1 VNTTLGSGFVA
12 LGLAASLLGVLT
24 IIHGLA
30 TGSQRSLLRIQ
41 WFVLIVGIA
50 AVGQFAVMENALIT
64 RDFTVAFV
72 AEHGSYRTPALFNF
86 ATLWSALEGSIL
98 LWVLILVGYL
108 VLVFLRFR
116 KRVTDPVVTWAL
128 LTLFVICLFFFLL
141 LAGPAFPFHEFNP
154 WPGYDGPGPNPLLQ
168 NHVLMAFHPPV
179 LYLGYVGFSVPFA
192 FAIALLVTRRHGE
205 GWLTEARRWTLT
217 AWGCLTVGI
226 LLGAWWSYEVLG
238 WGGYWGWDPVENASL
253 LPWLTGT
260 AYLHSVMVQEQKGML
275 RVWNLSLLCSTFALT
290 ILGTFITRSGVL
302 DSVHAFTES
311 GIGPMFLAFFTLVVV
326 SVLALIILRGDD
338 IRTEGSIDTPISR
351 TGAFLT
357 NNLLFA
363 GFAFVVL
370 LGTVFPLI
378 VEAINGNRISVGN
391 PYFVSMT
398 MPIGFLLLFLMA
410 IAPALPWGKAG
421 GEVLS
426 KRLWWPGVFGTLV
439 TVAGVL
445 LGARGWTTTLAIG
458 LAGFAIGGAARPLI
472 LAVRSRGFA
481 GLFGRSSGG
490 MVVHI
495 GVAIIAVALA
505 VSSAFVRQTEFRFSA
520 VGDSAVF
527 AGHQLVFQGNAVVEK
542 EEKIETQV
550 KVAIDGKIFTP
561 SINIFP
567 FSGQPIG
574 TPSTRSTWKDDV
586 QLSVLKIPENEDDST
601 VVRITVQPLVWW
613 IWVGGGVMALGA
625 MMSAVPSRR
634 RNRDSEEVFANEVT
648 I

>member
-1 VNTTLGSGFVA
+1 MNTTLGSGFVA
-12 LGLAASLLGVLT
+12 FGLTSSFLGVLT
-24 IIHGLA
+24 IIHGLVA
-30 TGSQRSLLRIQ
+30 GSQRSLIRIR
-41 WFVLIVGIA
+41 WFVLMIGIA

-72 AEHGSYRTPALFNF
+72 AEHGSSRTPALFNF

-108 VLVFLRFR
+108 VLVFWRFQ
-116 KRVTDPVVTWAL
+116 KRLTDPVVIWAL
-128 LTLFVICLFFFLL
+128 LILFLICLFFFLL
-141 LAGPAFPFHEFNP
+141 LAGPAFPFHSFSP

-192 FAIALLVTRRHGE
+192 FAVALLVTRRHGE
-205 GWLTEARRWTLT
+205 GWLTETRRWTLT

-238 WGGYWGWDPVENASL
+238 WGGYWAWDPVENASL

-311 GIGPMFLAFFTLVVV
+311 GIGPMLLAFFTLVVV
-326 SVLALIILRGDD
+326 GVLVLIILRGDD
-338 IRTEGSIDTPISR
+338 IRSEGSIDTPISR

-391 PYFVSMT
+391 PYFERMT

-410 IAPALPWGKAG
+410 IAPALPWGKTG

-426 KRLWWPGVFGTLV
+426 KRLWWPAVFGTLITIV
-439 TVAGVL
+439 GVL
-445 LGARGWTTTLAIG
+445 LGARGWTSTLAIG
-458 LAGFAIGGAARPLI
+458 LAGFAIGGAVRPLV
-472 LAVRSRGFA
+472 LAVKSRGFA

-490 MVVHI
+490 MVVHV
-495 GVAIIAVALA
+495 GVAIVAVAFA
-505 VSSAFVRQTEFRFSA
+505 VSSSYIRQTEFRFSE
-520 VGDSAVF
+520 VGDSVTF
-527 AGHQLVFQGNAVVEK
+527 AGHELVFQGNVVVEK

-550 KVAIDGKIFTP
+550 KVTVDERMFNP

-586 QLSVLKIPENEDDST
+586 QLSVLKIPESEDEPT
-601 VVRITVQPLVWW
+601 VVRVTVQPLVWW
-613 IWVGGGVMALGA
+613 IWAGGAVMALGTL
-625 MMSAVPSRR
+625 MSAVPSRR
-634 RNRDSEEVFANEVT
+634 SNKNSKEENIIEVT
-648 I
+648 T